1 MFNPVLNKWGIEG
14 KDMRY
19 VFQSSYLPATFGIVS
34 LSSDWS
40 LYDAE
45 NLQAKS
51 IGWDATY
58 MLGLSQQAVENC
70 AEKEAIFKAYRTWEN
85 ARAADVFTKAG
96 KEKLKDLNYKFHLE
110 QTGQKSFV
118 LYPVQ
123 ENRFVNQAYT
133 SEAKSFQI
141 KNEFPAQALEFAIR
155 IYAPKD
161 AQADG
166 IKINLPNGTE
176 LLIDKKLSDRQFII
190 YKNGTLY
197 TADKNRSK
205 LEEISAAKS
214 LTLPNGESQI
224 KVGALHSG
232 NDAIKFELV
241 VSMIGKGEKI

>member
-1 MFNPVLNKWGIEG
+1 
-14 KDMRY
+14 MRY

-40 LYDAE
+40 LHDAE

-70 AEKEAIFKAYRTWEN
+70 AEKESIFNAYRTWEN

-96 KEKLKDLNYKFHLE
+96 KEKLKDLNYKFHLA
-110 QTGQKSFV
+110 QTGQKSFI

-123 ENRFVNQAYT
+123 ENRFANQPYT
-133 SEAKSFQI
+133 SETKSFQLN
-141 KNEFPAQALEFAIR
+141 NEFPAQALELAIR
-155 IYAPKD
+155 IYTPKE

-166 IKINLPNGTE
+166 IKIKLQNGTE
-176 LLIDKKLSDRQFII
+176 LVIDKKLSDHQFII

-197 TADKNRSK
+197 TADKNRRK
-205 LEEISAAKS
+205 LEEISVAKP
-214 LTLPNGESQI
+214 LILPNGKSQI
-224 KVGALHSG
+224 QVGALHNG
-232 NDAIKFELV
+232 NDTIKFELV
-241 VSMIGKGEKI
+241 VSMTGKGEKI